1 MAVEGKQWEWLLA
14 GLDMSQAHEKLNFR
28 TVI

>member
-1 MAVEGKQWEWLLA
+1 MTIENKQWEWLLA
-14 GLDMSQAHEKLNFR
+14 GLDMSQVHEKLSYR